1 MRSTI
6 LGKTICL
13 NPSKTSGVTD
23 VAKYSAPSDM
33 PLRLSQFDAPL
44 LIYRRMLDDW
54 AKIHACLVFLM
65 VESYVSNAQHQSA
78 QSGTIQKHTIT
89 DMCLYGNGRNLLWSA
104 DQIAD
109 FVFHDF
115 LQSWILQPVQCTLIN
130 ILDSPNIFSE
140 AAIWATTKI
149 PHPGECFW
157 HSSVI
162 SVTFFLF
169 WTYCAN
175 LLFSVALSVMRYK
188 SLLQCNAGSRP
199 QLQPVARGGHCLKYS
214 QGRTIQYSSPGA
226 PHCPTPTYIYL
237 GNQN

>member
-1 MRSTI
+1 MYLMHSTNRHNLAQYKSTQSLTCVFMAMGEIYCGLPTKLQILFSTI
-6 LGKTICL
+6 SCKAGFY
-13 NPSKTSGVTD
+13 N
-23 VAKYSAPSDM
+23 
-33 PLRLSQFDAPL
+33 
-44 LIYRRMLDDW
+44 
-54 AKIHACLVFLM
+54 
-65 VESYVSNAQHQSA
+65 
-78 QSGTIQKHTIT
+78 
-89 DMCLYGNGRNLLWSA
+89 LYN
-104 DQIAD
+104 
-109 FVFHDF
+109 
-115 LQSWILQPVQCTLIN
+115 VQCTLIN

-169 WTYCAN
+169 WTYCAK

>member
-115 LQSWILQPVQCTLIN
+115 LQSWILQPVQCTMYI
-130 ILDSPNIFSE
+130 DKHTWF
-140 AAIWATTKI
+140 TK
-149 PHPGECFW
+149 HFFW
-157 HSSVI
+157 GSNLSNNKNPTPRWMFLAQFCHKCH
-162 SVTFFLF
+162 FLF
-169 WTYCAN
+169 VLN
-175 LLFSVALSVMRYK
+175 LLCKIIV
-188 SLLQCNAGSRP
+188 
-199 QLQPVARGGHCLKYS
+199 
-214 QGRTIQYSSPGA
+214 
-226 PHCPTPTYIYL
+226 
-237 GNQN
+237 